1 MPFPIPRPIISGRLF
16 SPLFFSVLVF
26 LTTGMMISGCSIKSD
41 MMKSLSDTIVNNDDL
56 SLVEAGAPAYLLM
69 IDSLIRQ
76 EPASQKMLSTAAQ
89 LYSAYAELFA
99 TDDQQS
105 RKMANKALDY
115 ADRALCISNKKACG
129 LKAKPHGE
137 FLSLVATMDRR
148 DLPLLFDLGRAW
160 AGWIMAHQDNF
171 NALADIS
178 RIETLMLKVIGLE
191 ETYQDGAAYLYLG
204 SLAMLLPPALGGQP
218 DQGRAYFEKA
228 IELAEGKNLMARVMF
243 AQRYA
248 RMMFDRELH
257 DRLLT
262 QVIQADPAVP
272 GYTLINTHA
281 QKLARQLLDEA
292 DNYF

>member
-1 MPFPIPRPIISGRLF
+1 MRFPIPRPLISGR
-16 SPLFFSVLVF
+16 FFSSLFLSLLVF

-41 MMKSLSDTIVNNDDL
+41 MMKNLSDTIVNNDDL

-76 EPASQKMLSTAAQ
+76 EPDSQKMLSTAAQ

-99 TDDQQS
+99 ADTQQS

-115 ADRALCISNKKACG
+115 ADRALCISNKKGCG
-129 LKAKPHGE
+129 LKTKPHGE
-137 FLSLVATMDRR
+137 FLSLVAALDRR
-148 DLPLLFDLGRAW
+148 ELPRLFDLGRAW
-160 AGWIMAHQDNF
+160 AGWIMAHPDNF
-171 NALADIS
+171 NALADIP
-178 RIETLMLKVIGLE
+178 RIETLMLQVIGLE

-204 SLAMLLPPALGGQP
+204 SLAMLLPPALGGRP

-228 IELAEGKNLMARVMF
+228 IDLSQGKNLMARVMF

-262 QVIQADPAVP
+262 EVIQADPAVA

-281 QKLARQLLDEA
+281 QKLARQLLDES